1 MAQPAQV
8 TSVEAIESFR
18 AALIV
23 YLGKARAALDEVNAE
38 VVRVRGWLETEQRR
52 KWEQELRL
60 LRRRLEEAQSELFS
74 ARLSPLQEP
83 SALHFM
89 AVQRTERAVKEAEA
103 KLTVVKKWDREMQDK
118 TEPLIKQIEQLQG
131 YLATDMGK
139 AVLHLGEVVKVLD
152 AYAEKFSPATPA
164 KGAVP

>member
-1 MAQPAQV
+1 
-8 TSVEAIESFR
+8 
-18 AALIV
+18 
-23 YLGKARAALDEVNAE
+23 
-38 VVRVRGWLETEQRR
+38 
-52 KWEQELRL
+52 
-60 LRRRLEEAQSELFS
+60 
-74 ARLSPLQEP
+74 
-83 SALHFM
+83 M